1 MRRAGYTLTILRKE
15 ANGKWLLARD
25 ANLVTEVNDGRSFRR
40 APTCGAHAPVANWR
54 TGVFRACVFIGY
66 CRRYPGAAAERLLR
80 DPYVST
86 SSVVTSGQWKI
97 DRMTDRVRRRADQQR
112 QRDCDGL
119 ECRRAFP
126 ATRRHAAIVLHHQPG
141 DQFHVPLQKWAA
153 NEIRSLAIVFD
164 ETPGHENNERAVR
177 GQRQHRDH
185 RRRQGGRRVCTR
197 TGTRQ
202 SPLHPYPSF
211 NAGRT
216 PAEFKVDGASAAIA
230 AAYAQLSGQTA
241 SDAATCRHVRIE
253 APAVDAL
260 RRAPQRRYSTVADEP
275 VGCGK
280 TNAAGRNQHEPIN
293 TNDGRRLADGGG
305 HRGAGGGP
313 GLPDPDHP
321 DHQFVRRRRRLRHH
335 RPHPGAA
342 HAGKARPERDRG
354 KSAGRGRRSR
364 QRAGRQRPEGW
375 LHARRPD
382 RRQIIASVITKNMR
396 YDAVG
401 AFDWIGQIA
410 TAGLFIVVRP
420 DSPYK
425 DIKSLVAAAKANP
438 GKIVFGSP
446 GFAATQHLAGEL
458 FKQSAG
464 IELLHVP
471 YRTSP
476 EVLAALLSK
485 NVDVV
490 VDTITA
496 LLGQVE
502 SGQVIALGVTGKDRF
517 PTTPNIPPVI
527 ESGVVPGSTSTPVRP
542 LWTQGLATGGDRQAE
557 CDAERDADGAYD
569 PRAAGKI
576 GAVVKGSTP
585 AEFAQLM
592 AAEHAKW
599 SKVREAAGIEQK

>member
-1 MRRAGYTLTILRKE
+1 M
-15 ANGKWLLARD
+15 N
-25 ANLVTEVNDGRSFRR
+25 RSIR
-40 APTCGAHAPVANWR
+40 VM
-54 TGVFRACVFIGY
+54 
-66 CRRYPGAAAERLLR
+66 AAAWL
-80 DPYVST
+80 
-86 SSVVTSGQWKI
+86 
-97 DRMTDRVRRRADQQR
+97 M
-112 QRDCDGL
+112 
-119 ECRRAFP
+119 
-126 ATRRHAAIVLHHQPG
+126 AAG
-141 DQFHVPLQKWAA
+141 
-153 NEIRSLAIVFD
+153 
-164 ETPGHENNERAVR
+164 
-177 GQRQHRDH
+177 
-185 RRRQGGRRVCTR
+185 
-197 TGTRQ
+197 
-202 SPLHPYPSF
+202 
-211 NAGRT
+211 
-216 PAEFKVDGASAAIA
+216 IA
-230 AAYAQLSGQTA
+230 APAAAQDYPTQTI
-241 SDAATCRHVRIE
+241 RII
-253 APAVDAL
+253 
-260 RRAPQRRYSTVADEP
+260 SSF
-275 VGCGK
+275 
-280 TNAAGRNQHEPIN
+280 
-293 TNDGRRLADGGG
+293 
-305 HRGAGGGP
+305 GAGGGSDIIARILAQRMQEKL
-313 GLPDPDHP
+313 G
-321 DHQFVRRRRRLRHH
+321 QNVIVENR
-335 RPHPGAA
+335 PGAGGILGNELVA
-342 HAGKARPERDRG
+342 NAPKDGYTLGVQTAG
-354 KSAGRGRRSR
+354 
-364 QRAGRQRPEGW
+364 
-375 LHARRPD
+375 
-382 RRQIIASVITKNMR
+382 QIIASVITKNMR

-527 ESGVVPGSTSTPVRP
+527 ESGVVPGYDVNT
-542 LWTQGLATGGDRQAE
+542 WYGLYGPKGMPPAVIAKLNATLNEMLTEPMIR
-557 CDAERDADGAYD
+557 ERL
-569 PRAAGKI
+569 GKI

>member
-1 MRRAGYTLTILRKE
+1 MGFNRRALLIALGTLLFGGAATAQDYPIRPVKIVVPFPAGGSNDIIARILAQRMQEKLGQNVIVENRPGAGGILGNELVANAPKDGYTL
-15 ANGKWLLARD
+15 
-25 ANLVTEVNDGRSFRR
+25 
-40 APTCGAHAPVANWR
+40 
-54 TGVFRACVFIGY
+54 GV
-66 CRRYPGAAAERLLR
+66 
-80 DPYVST
+80 
-86 SSVVTSGQWKI
+86 
-97 DRMTDRVRRRADQQR
+97 
-112 QRDCDGL
+112 
-119 ECRRAFP
+119 
-126 ATRRHAAIVLHHQPG
+126 
-141 DQFHVPLQKWAA
+141 
-153 NEIRSLAIVFD
+153 
-164 ETPGHENNERAVR
+164 
-177 GQRQHRDH
+177 
-185 RRRQGGRRVCTR
+185 
-197 TGTRQ
+197 
-202 SPLHPYPSF
+202 
-211 NAGRT
+211 
-216 PAEFKVDGASAAIA
+216 
-230 AAYAQLSGQTA
+230 QTA
-241 SDAATCRHVRIE
+241 
-253 APAVDAL
+253 
-260 RRAPQRRYSTVADEP
+260 
-275 VGCGK
+275 G
-280 TNAAGRNQHEPIN
+280 
-293 TNDGRRLADGGG
+293 
-305 HRGAGGGP
+305 
-313 GLPDPDHP
+313 
-321 DHQFVRRRRRLRHH
+321 
-335 RPHPGAA
+335 
-342 HAGKARPERDRG
+342 
-354 KSAGRGRRSR
+354 
-364 QRAGRQRPEGW
+364 
-375 LHARRPD
+375 
-382 RRQIIASVITKNMR
+382 QIIASVITKNMR

-527 ESGVVPGSTSTPVRP
+527 ESGVVPGYDVNTWYGLYGPKGMPPAVIAKLNATLNEMLTEPVIR
-542 LWTQGLATGGDRQAE
+542 
-557 CDAERDADGAYD
+557 ERL
-569 PRAAGKI
+569 GKI
-576 GAVVKGSTP
+576 GAMVKGSTP